1 MVAHVA
7 RPPHAPHAT
16 HAGPGLL
23 DTLQGIAATT
33 MRAMQTRLQ
42 LAAVDLEAE
51 RDRLLQ
57 RMTFLLMALFFGAF
71 GLLLGVLWIVMSVDE
86 DYRTIAL
93 GAVALLFLLAGASSW
108 WLMRSGAVAGKGFMS
123 DTLEV
128 LADDAQAL
136 TGKSITLSR
145 SPGAGERTTLP

>member
-1 MVAHVA
+1 MNGQAA
-7 RPPHAPHAT
+7 RPRHAT
-16 HAGPGLL
+16 QAGPGLL

-33 MRAMQTRLQ
+33 VRAVQTRLQ
-42 LAAVDLEAE
+42 LAAVEFEVE

-57 RMTFLLMALFFGAF
+57 RMTLLLLAMFFGAF

-86 DYRTIAL
+86 NYRTMAL
-93 GAVALLFLLAGASSW
+93 GAVALLFLLAGATSW
-108 WLMRSGAVAGKGFMS
+108 WLMRSDARAGKAFMA

-136 TGKSITLSR
+136 TGKTIPLPR
-145 SPGAGERTTLP
+145 SSSTDDRTTLP

>member
-1 MVAHVA
+1 MIGQAA
-7 RPPHAPHAT
+7 RPPHATQA
-16 HAGPGLL
+16 APGLL

-33 MRAMQTRLQ
+33 VRAVQTRLQ
-42 LAAVDLEAE
+42 LAAVELEVE

-57 RMTFLLMALFFGAF
+57 RMTLLLLALFFGAF

-86 DYRTIAL
+86 NYRAMAL
-93 GAVALLFLLAGASSW
+93 GAVALLFLLAGATSW
-108 WLMRSGAVAGKGFMS
+108 WLMRSDAHAGRAFMA

-136 TGKSITLSR
+136 TGKTIPLPRASGT
-145 SPGAGERTTLP
+145 GDRTTLP

>member
-1 MVAHVA
+1 MLTQA
-7 RPPHAPHAT
+7 APRSHAT

-23 DTLQGIAATT
+23 DTVQGLAATT
-33 MRAMQTRLQ
+33 VRALQTRLE

-57 RMTFLLMALFFGAF
+57 RMTLLLMALFFGAF

-86 DYRTIAL
+86 DYRTLAL
-93 GAVALLFLLAGASSW
+93 GVVTVLFLLGAAASW
-108 WLMRSGAVAGKGFMS
+108 WLMRSRRDKGFMA

-128 LADDAQAL
+128 LAEDALAL
-136 TGKSITLSR
+136 TGTSISMPR
-145 SPGAGERTTLP
+145 PSDRADRTVLP

>member
-1 MVAHVA
+1 MVAHAA
-7 RPPHAPHAT
+7 RPTQAT

-23 DTLQGIAATT
+23 DTVQGIAATT
-33 MRAMQTRLQ
+33 VRAVQTRLQ
-42 LAAVDLEAE
+42 LAAVELESE

-57 RMTFLLMALFFGAF
+57 RMTLLLLALFFGAF

-86 DYRTIAL
+86 NYRTMAL
-93 GAVALLFLLAGASSW
+93 GAVALLFLLAGATSW
-108 WLMRSGAVAGKGFMS
+108 WLMRSDARAGRGFMA

-136 TGKSITLSR
+136 TGKTIPLPR
-145 SPGAGERTTLP
+145 SSGTDNRTTLP

>member
-1 MVAHVA
+1 MFAHAA
-7 RPPHAPHAT
+7 RPPHATT

-23 DTLQGIAATT
+23 DTVQGIAATT
-33 MRAMQTRLQ
+33 VRALQTRLQ
-42 LAAVDLEAE
+42 LAAVEIEAE

-57 RMTFLLMALFFGAF
+57 RMTLLLLALFFGAF

-86 DYRTIAL
+86 DYRTIVL
-93 GAVALLFLLAGASSW
+93 GAVALLFLLAGATSW
-108 WLMRSGAVAGKGFMS
+108 WLMRSEARSKGFMA

-136 TGKSITLSR
+136 TGRSIPLPR
-145 SPGAGERTTLP
+145 SQNTSERTTLP